1 MYNITEADI
10 EAVKNCGAKV
20 FSAGQRFAV
29 PLPKLTQPYDF
40 INPKDAGDGF
50 GAEHLRGDGNDVL
63 LLNGVSDI
71 QGQKIK
77 DYVQKHPL
85 KNTAEMYNF
94 LAFLTDIG
102 VDDMYASDRN
112 YLEKVFTM
120 AAEKNYVGFYTRR
133 RDIIFRAA
141 RLTAG
146 AVLIRSDDITQYA
159 EDGAL
164 LIVPEN
170 GENARITNVAGDYV
184 SLSGEIPT
192 LEEIKH
198 TFWL

>member
-50 GAEHLRGDGNDVL
+50 GAEHLRGDGSDVL

-77 DYVQKHPL
+77 DYVQKHPM
-85 KNTAEMYNF
+85 KNAAEIHSF
-94 LAFLTDIG
+94 LVFLTDIG
-102 VDDMYASDRN
+102 VDDMYASDCD
-112 YLEKVFTM
+112 YLEKAFIMPTD
-120 AAEKNYVGFYTRR
+120 KNYIGFYTRR

-141 RLTAG
+141 QLKTG
-146 AVLIRSDDITQYA
+146 AVLIRSDGVTQYA
-159 EDGAL
+159 ETGAL

-170 GENARITNVAGDYV
+170 GENARITNVASDYV

-198 TFWL
+198 PF